1 MNRYMI
7 RYRSSTG
14 PVRLHR
20 LAASLLCIAALVSSC
35 VSSPAPEAEPDER
48 PAIIE
53 GYRLPAPR
61 QTEAGVALAAPEP
74 PRALESLAQTTQSAP
89 PPLPGADDSPRV
101 DVTVL
106 SRIPGAASSAPRGS
120 MDEPLPPPVA
130 ARAAPP
136 AAAPVPAPAPATQR
150 TTPAAPATPAP
161 RTASPAP
168 AAPSPAPA
176 APVPATPAPATQTT
190 PAPVTIPSPPPS
202 TQRSVQPVE
211 PPKPDRQIE
220 ATRNQRF
227 EIRLLGSGWTYLG
240 DEDGKDG
247 LRFETRRF
255 EGNEAV
261 FTLRPERSDD
271 YLLRFQRN
279 DPVSGERE
287 TILAKVSV
295 RDAGQAPSQA
305 QAATQPTAP
314 STLPAAA
321 AIGSGQDTGAGAAP
335 SPEAAGAAPLSPAV
349 PAQAAPA
356 SALASIQEPDALLAF
371 ARSELDARRV
381 RSALDALDRY
391 VELFRRGSDE
401 LFYLYGLAYEQDTP
415 FRDIKKAHENYKRV
429 RDEYP
434 RSPRWRAAA
443 ERVVYL
449 ERHFY
454 GLR

>member
-1 MNRYMI
+1 MM
-7 RYRSSTG
+7 S
-14 PVRLHR
+14 V
-20 LAASLLCIAALVSSC
+20 AAIASSC
-35 VSSPAPEAEPDER
+35 VSSPAPEAEPDEK
-48 PAIIE
+48 PAVIE

-61 QTEAGVALAAPEP
+61 QTAAGVALAAPEP

-89 PPLPGADDSPRV
+89 TPVPGADDSPRV

-120 MDEPLPPPVA
+120 MDEPLPPPAA

-136 AAAPVPAPAPATQR
+136 AAAAVPAPSPAPQR
-150 TTPAAPATPAP
+150 TPPAAPAPPAP
-161 RTASPAP
+161 RSASPAP

-176 APVPATPAPATQTT
+176 APVPATPAPA
-190 PAPVTIPSPPPS
+190 AIPSPPPS
-202 TQRSVQPVE
+202 TQRSVQPAE
-211 PPKPDRQIE
+211 PPKPDRLVE

-261 FTLRPERSDD
+261 FTLRPERNDD

-295 RDAGQAPSQA
+295 RDAGQAASQA

-314 STLPAAA
+314 STLPAAT
-321 AIGSGQDTGAGAAP
+321 GSAQDTGAASAP
-335 SPEAAGAAPLSPAV
+335 SPDAASAAPAAPE
-349 PAQAAPA
+349 QAAPA
-356 SALASIQEPDALLAF
+356 SASASIREPEALLAF

-391 VELFRRGSDE
+391 VELFRRGDDE

-415 FRDIKKAHENYKRV
+415 FRDIRKAHENYKRV

-434 RSPRWRAAA
+434 RSRRWRAAA
-443 ERVVYL
+443 ERVAYL

>member
-1 MNRYMI
+1 MI
-7 RYRSSTG
+7 S
-14 PVRLHR
+14 V
-20 LAASLLCIAALVSSC
+20 AALASSC
-35 VSSPAPEAEPDER
+35 VSSPAPEAEPDVK
-48 PAIIE
+48 PAVIG
-53 GYRLPAPR
+53 GYRLTAPA
-61 QTEAGVALAAPEP
+61 QTEAGAALAAPEP
-74 PRALESLAQTTQSAP
+74 PRAAEAVAP
-89 PPLPGADDSPRV
+89 PTRSASPAGPEADDSPRV

-106 SRIPGAASSAPRGS
+106 SRIPEAASSSPRGS
-120 MDEPLPPPVA
+120 MDEPVPPPAA

-136 AAAPVPAPAPATQR
+136 APAPAPAPQR
-150 TTPAAPATPAP
+150 ATPAAPATAAP
-161 RTASPAP
+161 RAASPAP
-168 AAPSPAPA
+168 AAPSPAAAVPA
-176 APVPATPAPATQTT
+176 PATPAPAAQAT
-190 PAPVTIPSPPPS
+190 PAPAAIPGPPAS
-202 TQRSVQPVE
+202 TQRSVQPVG
-211 PPKPDRQIE
+211 PAAPDRLVE

-305 QAATQPTAP
+305 QAASQPA
-314 STLPAAA
+314 LPAAA
-321 AIGSGQDTGAGAAP
+321 P
-335 SPEAAGAAPLSPAV
+335 PPEAAGAPSEAPAV
-349 PAQAAPA
+349 RAPAPAAPAQAAPA
-356 SALASIQEPDALLAF
+356 SALASIQEPEALLAF

-415 FRDIKKAHENYKRV
+415 FRDIRKAHENYKRV

>member
-14 PVRLHR
+14 PARLLR

-35 VSSPAPEAEPDER
+35 VSSPAPEAAPDEK
-48 PAIIE
+48 PAVIE
-53 GYRLPAPR
+53 GFRLSAPGPE
-61 QTEAGVALAAPEP
+61 TVELALTAPEP
-74 PRALESLAQTTQSAP
+74 PPRPEGASPASTQAASPSESGDET
-89 PPLPGADDSPRV
+89 PPLV

-106 SRIPGAASSAPRGS
+106 SRLQEAPGSGLRGS
-120 MDEPLPPPVA
+120 MDEPTP
-130 ARAAPP
+130 PP
-136 AAAPVPAPAPATQR
+136 AAAPAAAPAGPPAPAPAPQR
-150 TTPAAPATPAP
+150 TTPAPAPPATPAP

-168 AAPSPAPA
+168 AAPSPPAAAAPA
-176 APVPATPAPATQTT
+176 PTTQATPAPA
-190 PAPVTIPSPPPS
+190 PIPSPPPS
-202 TQRSVQPVE
+202 TQRIASPVE

-295 RDAGQAPSQA
+295 RDVGQAPSQA
-305 QAATQPTAP
+305 QAATQPTV
-314 STLPAAA
+314 PATSAA
-321 AIGSGQDTGAGAAP
+321 GQDAGHDATQDAGAALTP
-335 SPEAAGAAPLSPAV
+335 SPEAEASVPVSPVA
-349 PAQAAPA
+349 PAQASSA
-356 SALASIQEPDALLAF
+356 SALASIREPEALLAF

>member
-1 MNRYMI
+1 
-7 RYRSSTG
+7 
-14 PVRLHR
+14 
-20 LAASLLCIAALVSSC
+20 
-35 VSSPAPEAEPDER
+35 
-48 PAIIE
+48 
-53 GYRLPAPR
+53 
-61 QTEAGVALAAPEP
+61 
-74 PRALESLAQTTQSAP
+74 
-89 PPLPGADDSPRV
+89 
-101 DVTVL
+101 
-106 SRIPGAASSAPRGS
+106 
-120 MDEPLPPPVA
+120 MDEPTP
-130 ARAAPP
+130 PP
-136 AAAPVPAPAPATQR
+136 AAAPAAAPAGPPAPAPAPQR
-150 TTPAAPATPAP
+150 TTPAPATPATPAP
-161 RTASPAP
+161 RTASQAP
-168 AAPSPAPA
+168 AAPSPPAAAAPA
-176 APVPATPAPATQTT
+176 PTTQATPAPA
-190 PAPVTIPSPPPS
+190 PIPSPPPS
-202 TQRSVQPVE
+202 TQRIASPVE

-287 TILAKVSV
+287 TILAQVSV
-295 RDAGQAPSQA
+295 RDVGQAPSQA
-305 QAATQPTAP
+305 QAATQPTV
-314 STLPAAA
+314 PATSAA
-321 AIGSGQDTGAGAAP
+321 GQDAGHDATQDAGHDATQDAGAALTP
-335 SPEAAGAAPLSPAV
+335 SPEAEASVPVSPVA
-349 PAQAAPA
+349 PAQASSA
-356 SALASIQEPDALLAF
+356 SALASIREPEALLAF

-415 FRDIKKAHENYKRV
+415 FRDIKEAHENYKRV

>member
-1 MNRYMI
+1 
-7 RYRSSTG
+7 
-14 PVRLHR
+14 
-20 LAASLLCIAALVSSC
+20 
-35 VSSPAPEAEPDER
+35 
-48 PAIIE
+48 
-53 GYRLPAPR
+53 
-61 QTEAGVALAAPEP
+61 
-74 PRALESLAQTTQSAP
+74 
-89 PPLPGADDSPRV
+89 
-101 DVTVL
+101 
-106 SRIPGAASSAPRGS
+106 
-120 MDEPLPPPVA
+120 MDEPLPPPAA

-136 AAAPVPAPAPATQR
+136 APVPAPVPAPQR
-150 TTPAAPATPAP
+150 TAPATPAP
-161 RTASPAP
+161 RAASPAT
-168 AAPSPAPA
+168 AAPSTGPA
-176 APVPATPAPATQTT
+176 APVPATPAPAIQTT
-190 PAPVTIPSPPPS
+190 PSPAAIPSPPPS
-202 TQRSVQPVE
+202 TQRSVQPAE
-211 PPKPDRQIE
+211 PPAPDRLVE

-305 QAATQPTAP
+305 PAAMQPTAP
-314 STLPAAA
+314 STNPAA
-321 AIGSGQDTGAGAAP
+321 AIGSGQDTGAAAAP
-335 SPEAAGAAPLSPAV
+335 PPEAAGAAPVSPAV
-349 PAQAAPA
+349 PAPA

-391 VELFRRGSDE
+391 VELFRRGTDE
-401 LFYLYGLAYEQDTP
+401 LFFLYGLAYEQDTP
-415 FRDIKKAHENYKRV
+415 FRDVKKAHESYKRV

-443 ERVVYL
+443 ERVAYL